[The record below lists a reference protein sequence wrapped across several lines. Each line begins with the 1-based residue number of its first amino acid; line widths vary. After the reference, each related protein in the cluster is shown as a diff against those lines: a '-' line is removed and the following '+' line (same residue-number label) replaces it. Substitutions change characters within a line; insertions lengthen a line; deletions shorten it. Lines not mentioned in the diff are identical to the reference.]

1 MRNCK
6 PLLLIINPVVQE
18 AWPAGFQLFK
28 PAAVTLN
35 AALFITVEQVII
47 CNIFL
52 LLAGLILSYL
62 YMIFDFVWVL
72 HGFLWELLSFFKQGF
87 KNSGV

>member
-1 MRNCK
+1 MRSYK
-6 PLLLIINPVVQE
+6 PLLLIVTPVVQE

-47 CNIFL
+47 CSIFCC
-52 LLAGLILSYL
+52 
-62 YMIFDFVWVL
+62 
-72 HGFLWELLSFFKQGF
+72 
-87 KNSGV
+87 